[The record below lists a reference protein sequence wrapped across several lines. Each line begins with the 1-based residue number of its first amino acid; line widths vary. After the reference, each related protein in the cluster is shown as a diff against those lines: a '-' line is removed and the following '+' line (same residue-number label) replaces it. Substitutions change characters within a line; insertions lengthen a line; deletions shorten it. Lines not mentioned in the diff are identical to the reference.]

1 MMPLLVAPQ
10 GEPQIIKRVGGR
22 DEMKKHLND
31 LGFVPG
37 GEITVVSDLNGN
49 LIVNVKDARVAIN
62 KELAGKIFVQQEG
75 EKTMKTLKQVKV
87 GETAKVVKLH
97 GE

>member
-62 KELAGKIFVQQEG
+62 KELAGKIFV
-75 EKTMKTLKQVKV
+75 
-87 GETAKVVKLH
+87 
-97 GE
+97 